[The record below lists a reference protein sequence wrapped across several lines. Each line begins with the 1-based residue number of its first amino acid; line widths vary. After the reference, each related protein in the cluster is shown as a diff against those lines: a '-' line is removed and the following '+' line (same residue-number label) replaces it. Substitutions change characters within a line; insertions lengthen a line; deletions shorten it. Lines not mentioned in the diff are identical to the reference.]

1 MDLLTDYFKSRYD
14 IPDPAELVEA
24 FRTKKILKRHE
35 TLVRPHQRTT
45 FLAFITKGAFRVY
58 FHDDQGFEITTW
70 FSFANSFVTDLLSYY
85 HQSPAKFYVEA
96 IEESE
101 VLIIEKSRLE
111 ELYETRPEFEKFG
124 RKFAENGMVLLMQ
137 RMLNLQIKTAKERY
151 LDLLD
156 RPDFM
161 QKIPLKYLATYL
173 GITDTSLS
181 RIRREITEA

>member
-1 MDLLTDYFKSRYD
+1 MDILSKYFKANYG
-14 IPDPAELVEA
+14 ITDPSELVKV
-24 FRTKKILKRHE
+24 FRVRKVLKRHE
-35 TLVRPHQRTT
+35 TLIRPNQRTN

-85 HQSPAKFYVEA
+85 HESPAAFYVEA

-101 VLIIEKSRLE
+101 VLITQKEDLENLYKSHPANE
-111 ELYETRPEFEKFG
+111 IFG

-137 RMLNLQIKTAKERY
+137 RMLDLQTKSAKERY
-151 LDLLD
+151 LDLLNK
-156 RPDFM
+156 PAYL

-181 RIRREITEA
+181 RIRKEISDA